1 MRNTVIDIYQASQKD
16 RARLY
21 DHLIALG
28 EPIYSGTGLRDKEY
42 SCIVFDYETSTSRW
56 SGGGSANLKDA
67 ISIDAFIE
75 KYPVTT
81 QESEKDYAIICKD
94 SSIEDRNLIYLHL
107 ENLNYKMYKHTN
119 FITLQNYTS
128 SDTVYSYDKE
138 QWQTD
143 GRKSITTHIKL
154 ISVKDFIA
162 KFIKTSKQSLIEQD
176 SSVQIGQKYRNSS
189 GNINII
195 TKISPS
201 TVRYT
206 PENSSIEYSCTA
218 ENVKK
223 NWKLISEAENTQTP
237 TTYQIIKKDKYKV
250 GAKVKIREDLRKHHN
265 TNFKMCEL
273 AGTVVTIIKHSTP
286 AGYTFKGSDTY
297 YWAADMFEGEVIEP
311 QIEPQPTISQE
322 QKFKIGDKVKLKD
335 DLKDEKIYNGIT
347 YFDVFKSHIAT
358 GIISKIQKTSVGYQY
373 YIDKIWYG
381 EDTLELDTSIP
392 LASKYPI
399 GFIFSI
405 DCAHK
410 PRGLKVIEI
419 KQDTVRGTN
428 YNLQYVD
435 TGTTTGF
442 VSESFIDNEV
452 ASTTLA
458 TVPIKEASLVV
469 SSAASAV
476 SIKKFDGVTG
486 TPLGGTNQPTIKRE
500 KKSMA
505 KAIKDTAIATLDQNK
520 QAAIIAGK
528 MEAGR
533 ILNKQI
539 IKQIKPHIP
548 MFVRGYLDTTLAPVV
563 VANLVAA
570 IGNHTQ
576 NKRVQQVSE
585 LMLLAAADTTVQSF
599 NLDKIIDDV
608 LAGVKLPAGI
618 LDTHEE

>member
-1 MRNTVIDIYQASQKD
+1 MRNTKINIHGTSQKE
-16 RARLY
+16 RIKLY
-21 DHLIALG
+21 DHLISLG
-28 EPIYSGTGLRDKEY
+28 ETIYSDTGLRGKEY
-42 SCIVFDYETSTSRW
+42 SCRVFDYKTSTSQW

-119 FITLQNYTS
+119 FITIQNYTS
-128 SDTVYSYDKE
+128 SDIVYSYDKE

-311 QIEPQPTISQE
+311 QSEPQPVINQE
-322 QKFKIGDKVKLKD
+322 QKFKVGDKV
-335 DLKDEKIYNGIT
+335 
-347 YFDVFKSHIAT
+347 
-358 GIISKIQKTSVGYQY
+358 
-373 YIDKIWYG
+373 
-381 EDTLELDTSIP
+381 
-392 LASKYPI
+392 
-399 GFIFSI
+399 
-405 DCAHK
+405 
-410 PRGLKVIEI
+410 
-419 KQDTVRGTN
+419 
-428 YNLQYVD
+428 
-435 TGTTTGF
+435 
-442 VSESFIDNEV
+442 IDNEI
-452 ASTTLA
+452 ATTTLA
-458 TVPIKEASLVV
+458 TVPMETASLVV
-469 SSAASAV
+469 SSAASTI

-505 KAIKDTAIATLDQNK
+505 KAIKDTAVQTLDQNK

-533 ILNKQI
+533 ILNKQV

-576 NKRVQQVSE
+576 NRRVQQVSE

-618 LDTHEE
+618 LTSDEE

>member
-1 MRNTVIDIYQASQKD
+1 MRNTKINIHGTSQKE
-16 RARLY
+16 RIKLY
-21 DHLIALG
+21 DHLISLG
-28 EPIYSGTGLRDKEY
+28 ETIYSDTGLRGKEY
-42 SCIVFDYETSTSRW
+42 SCRVFDYETSTSQW

-81 QESEKDYAIICKD
+81 QESEEDYAIICKD

-119 FITLQNYTS
+119 FITIQNYTS

-143 GRKSITTHIKL
+143 CRKSITTHIKL

-162 KFIKTSKQSLIEQD
+162 KFIKTSEQSPPTQD
-176 SSVQIGQKYRNSS
+176 SSVQIGQKYKNSV
-189 GNINII
+189 GTINII
-195 TKISPS
+195 TRITS
-201 TVRYT
+201 TNVAYK
-206 PENSSIEYSCTA
+206 PENDSREYTCTIA
-218 ENVKK
+218 NVKK
-223 NWKLISEAENTQTP
+223 NWKLLPEAE
-237 TTYQIIKKDKYKV
+237 I
-250 GAKVKIREDLRKHHN
+250 A
-265 TNFKMCEL
+265 
-273 AGTVVTIIKHSTP
+273 ST
-286 AGYTFKGSDTY
+286 
-297 YWAADMFEGEVIEP
+297 
-311 QIEPQPTISQE
+311 
-322 QKFKIGDKVKLKD
+322 
-335 DLKDEKIYNGIT
+335 
-347 YFDVFKSHIAT
+347 
-358 GIISKIQKTSVGYQY
+358 
-373 YIDKIWYG
+373 
-381 EDTLELDTSIP
+381 
-392 LASKYPI
+392 
-399 GFIFSI
+399 
-405 DCAHK
+405 
-410 PRGLKVIEI
+410 
-419 KQDTVRGTN
+419 

-435 TGTTTGF
+435 NSGYTGF

-452 ASTTLA
+452 ATTTLA
-458 TVPIKEASLVV
+458 TVPIGTASLVV
-469 SSAASAV
+469 ASAASTV
-476 SIKKFDGVTG
+476 SIKKFDGVIG

-505 KAIKDTAIATLDQNK
+505 KAIKDAAIATLDQNK

-533 ILNKQI
+533 ILNKQV